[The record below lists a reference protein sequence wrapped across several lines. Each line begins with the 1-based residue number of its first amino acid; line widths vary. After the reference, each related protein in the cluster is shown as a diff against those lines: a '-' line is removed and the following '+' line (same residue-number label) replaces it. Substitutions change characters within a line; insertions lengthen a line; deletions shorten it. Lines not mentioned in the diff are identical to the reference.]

1 MKMALRIFTVTE
13 LTLLLKQEVEES
25 FLDVWVEGEIS
36 NLRIPSS
43 GHIYLTLKDQAS
55 QLKTVIFRSSGR
67 NLKFQP
73 RDGQQIL
80 CRGHLT
86 VYEPRGEYQFVVDY
100 LEPKGIGALQ
110 LAFEQLKERL
120 KAEGLFDEQRKKPLP
135 VLPKRIGVITSPTGA
150 VLQDMLM
157 ILNRRFPNLSILIYP
172 VLVQGEGAA
181 DEIIR
186 AIEELNSVLDTQ
198 LHLDVLILA
207 RGGGSLEDLWAFN
220 EERVARAIAYSRIPV
235 ISAIG
240 HETDYTI
247 SDFVADLRAPTPS
260 AAAELVVRPKQE
272 FIGWAQSLSDR
283 MGHAMGVYLE
293 AQHAR
298 CREMQRVL
306 PHPRKRLE
314 AAFLRLDEWGWRSG
328 QALSRLFREKRG
340 NLQERIQRLESLRPD
355 VRFKHRSI
363 LLEGL
368 RRRLIQGM
376 NLAIEARSLVL
387 ARVVGRVDSLS
398 PLAVLARGYCIARKP
413 PLFEVIREAKQMI
426 KGERLNLRLHK
437 GELICQVDEINP
449 EA

>member
-1 MKMALRIFTVTE
+1 MALRIFTVTE
-13 LTLLLKQEVEES
+13 LTLLIKHEVEES

-43 GHIYLTLKDQAS
+43 GHIYLTLKDRSS

-86 VYEPRGEYQFVVDY
+86 VYEPRGEYQLVVDY
-100 LEPKGIGALQ
+100 LEPKGVGALQ

-135 VLPKRIGVITSPTGA
+135 MLPKRVGIITSPTGA

-181 DEIIR
+181 DEIVR
-186 AIEELNSVLDTQ
+186 AIQELNSVSDAQ
-198 LHLDVLILA
+198 AHLDVLILA

-220 EERVARAIAYSRIPV
+220 EERVARTIANSRIPV

-272 FIGWAQSLSDR
+272 LMGWVQSLSDR
-283 MGHAMGVYLE
+283 IGHSMGVYLE

-314 AAFLRLDEWGWRSG
+314 AAFLKLDELGWRSG
-328 QALSRLFREKRG
+328 QALSRLFREKRRS
-340 NLQERIQRLESLRPD
+340 LQERVRRLESLRPD
-355 VRFKHRSI
+355 VRLKYWGI

-368 RRRLIQGM
+368 RKQLIHEM
-376 NLAIEARSLVL
+376 NLAVETRRSVL
-387 ARVVGRVDSLS
+387 AQGVGRMESLS
-398 PLAVLARGYCIARKP
+398 PLGVLSRGYCIARKH
-413 PLFEVIREAKQMI
+413 LSSEVIHEAKQMT
-426 KGERLNLRLHK
+426 KGERLNLRLHR
-437 GELICQVDEINP
+437 GELICQVDEVNT
-449 EA
+449 EV